1 LRFYTSKEH
10 STVET
15 ESILNTQEIEL
26 QIDSIQNDIRIQT
39 KLIEESEKNS
49 QEINQDIA
57 LRLDQYE
64 QLTEEKRFQVGS
76 VLQETEGKISAIKS
90 TISNLNDQLETE
102 KDLRNEAVERIEL
115 LEKRIEEIKK

>member
-1 LRFYTSKEH
+1 MRFYTSKEH